1 MPVRLHLNDA
11 YSPQDLS
18 QRPTGVLAFQVSSY
32 TIVPNSQEPIIAQFS
47 KMTEKFPIADE
58 SKSSR
63 SWQTRQFVPHP
74 LLANPHLMTV
84 VPGFLPRPF
93 STFRAAGLQRWFTLN
108 DENKLLG
115 YCHWQPEPEKALGTV
130 LVIHG
135 LEGSSESSHVLGI
148 GHKSFAHGF
157 NVVRLNMR
165 NCGGSM
171 MHARSLY
178 NAGMWEDMRAVMR
191 TLHKENGCKEFILA
205 GYSLG
210 GNLILNTAAHHTD
223 NEDYE
228 IKAVCTVSP
237 SIDLAHA
244 VDEIELPHNRLYQNW
259 FLRTM
264 KAMLQKKSQQ
274 HPDLYD
280 PSPLKSIST
289 IRQFDDVFT
298 APNGGYGTAARYY
311 KEASAINRLQ
321 HIKVP
326 IFMLAAE
333 DDPLVP
339 IDTFHQLKSSNPE
352 INLLITKHGGHGG
365 FLQSGKESGF
375 PFDEF
380 WAENRVVDFIL
391 EVSSY

>member
-1 MPVRLHLNDA
+1 
-11 YSPQDLS
+11 
-18 QRPTGVLAFQVSSY
+18 
-32 TIVPNSQEPIIAQFS
+32 
-47 KMTEKFPIADE
+47 MTEKFPIAE
-58 SKSSR
+58 SNEQR
-63 SWQTRQFVPHP
+63 SLWQTQQFVPHP
-74 LLANPHLMTV
+74 LLSNAHLMTV
-84 VPGFLPRPF
+84 IPGFLPRRF
-93 STFRAAGLQRWFTLN
+93 SQFRAAGVQRWFELN
-108 DENKLLG
+108 NENKLLG
-115 YCHWQPEPEKALGTV
+115 YCHWQPEPEKAKATV

-148 GHKSFAHGF
+148 GFKSFAHGY

-171 MHARSLY
+171 IHARSLY

-191 TLHKENGCKEFILA
+191 ALHRENGSDNFILA

-210 GNLILNTAAHHTD
+210 GNLILNTAAHH
-223 NEDYE
+223 NEAEGYQ

-244 VDEIELPHNRLYQNW
+244 VDEIELPHNRIYQDW

-264 KAMLQKKSQQ
+264 KAMLQKKSKQ

-280 PSPLKSIST
+280 PTPLKTIST
-289 IRQFDDVFT
+289 IRQFDDLFT

-326 IFMLAAE
+326 VFMLAAE

-339 IDTFHQLKSSNPE
+339 VDTFHQLKSSNPE

-365 FLQSGKESGF
+365 FLQSRTESSF
-375 PFDEF
+375 PFDQF

-391 EVSSY
+391 EVSNY